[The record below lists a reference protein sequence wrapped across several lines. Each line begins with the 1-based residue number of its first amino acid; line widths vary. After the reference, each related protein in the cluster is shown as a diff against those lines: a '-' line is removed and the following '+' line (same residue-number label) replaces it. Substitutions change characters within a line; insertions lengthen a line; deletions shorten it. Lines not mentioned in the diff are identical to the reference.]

1 MYAVRSLLV
10 AFLLC
15 LLLCFASYAGLVP
28 TSSNAAEDGPGL
40 LEPSEFE
47 TPDFAVP
54 MEVYAL
60 DDSVAALSVTP
71 ADFVNCVCFDVT
83 ISGTE
88 YTLLF
93 PSAYEASLMVDSD
106 GYLWNVSG
114 SSITGRLFSGSFN
127 PRADTGLLLTLA
139 PCLGN
144 NFSANHHYGSP
155 NYMRSYYWSS
165 SGRLSY
171 TDTYVSVIVKDTFHL
186 FQTDDLLTYVVIFLI
201 ACCLICLFKR
211 SGR

>member
-1 MYAVRSLLV
+1 MVS
-10 AFLLC
+10 
-15 LLLCFASYAGLVP
+15 
-28 TSSNAAEDGPGL
+28 TSSNAAENGPGI
-40 LEPSEFE
+40 LESSEFE
-47 TPDFAVP
+47 TPDFSLP
-54 MEVYAL
+54 MEIYAF
-60 DDSVAALSVTP
+60 DDSMAVFSVAPSDL
-71 ADFVNCVCFDVT
+71 VNCVCFDVT

-114 SSITGRLFSGSFN
+114 SSITGRLFSGSFD
-127 PRADTGLLLTLA
+127 PHADTGLLLTLA

-144 NFSANHHYGSP
+144 NFSANHNYGSP
-155 NYMRSYYWSS
+155 NYMRRYYWSS
-165 SGRLSY
+165 TDRLSY
-171 TDTYVSVIVKDTFHL
+171 TDTYVSVMVQDTFHL

-201 ACCLICLFKR
+201 GCCLICLFKR